1 MSMAMKCR
9 IHRPDCGL
17 GRSFHREFPLNFAS
31 SRRRCR
37 EVLIKCADERIHFA
51 QNVPPRSLATHA

>member
-9 IHRPDCGL
+9 IHRPDCRL
-17 GRSFHREFPLNFAS
+17 GRSFHRELPLNFTL
-31 SRRRCR
+31 SRRRDE

-51 QNVPPRSLATHA
+51 QNVPPRSLAMHA